1 MALFVTSP
9 CQGVTLHPALRSPDF
24 PLCRREIPAVSG
36 CLADSRTRFY
46 PARAQEY
53 AFSMRRRLYFLL
65 PDVESA
71 RHTADDLLLARVE
84 DRHMHF
90 LARRG
95 TDLGELHEASYLFKT
110 DLLHGAGVGLMLG
123 GIGGLILGAI
133 IVAYPPEGT
142 QPQLVAVLIAAIV
155 GGILGAWMASMAAAA
170 VPNSRLKAFHEDIE
184 RGKVLLMVDV
194 PYGRI
199 EQIRE
204 VVLSR
209 HPEAVAGGL
218 ASRYPAF
225 P

>member
-1 MALFVTSP
+1 MRLRMY
-9 CQGVTLHPALRSPDF
+9 VTLPDPASAKR
-24 PLCRREIPAVSG
+24 
-36 CLADSRTRFY
+36 LAN
-46 PARAQEY
+46 
-53 AFSMRRRLYFLL
+53 
-65 PDVESA
+65 
-71 RHTADDLLLARVE
+71 DLLLARVE
-84 DRHMHF
+84 DRRMHF

-95 TDLGELHEASYLFKT
+95 TDLGELHEANYLFKT
-110 DLLHGAGVGLMLG
+110 DLLHGAGIGLMLG
-123 GIGGLILGAI
+123 GIGGLILGAV

-170 VPNSRLKAFHEDIE
+170 VPNSRLKAFHEEIA
-184 RGKVLLMVDV
+184 RGKVLLMIDV
-194 PYGRI
+194 PYGRV

-204 VVLSR
+204 VVVSR

>member
-1 MALFVTSP
+1 
-9 CQGVTLHPALRSPDF
+9 GVTLHPALRSPDF
-24 PLCRREIPAVSG
+24 PLCRRELPAHSG

-110 DLLHGAGVGLMLG
+110 DLLHDAGAMQQVGLEQVTRLVQ
-123 GIGGLILGAI
+123 LAQVGAAPGEK
-133 IVAYPPEGT
+133 VH
-142 QPQLVAVLIAAIV
+142 VAVLDAREEQVVRGVPCAFHIGQQKIQPSSHRESILLRPRGVKSRPGV
-155 GGILGAWMASMAAAA
+155 GQAAADRRYFA
-170 VPNSRLKAFHEDIE
+170 AAQR
-184 RGKVLLMVDV
+184 KVRAPQSGM
-194 PYGRI
+194 
-199 EQIRE
+199 Q
-204 VVLSR
+204 
-209 HPEAVAGGL
+209 
-218 ASRYPAF
+218 
-225 P
+225 

>member
-24 PLCRREIPAVSG
+24 PLCRRKKPAHSG

-53 AFSMRRRLYFLL
+53 AFPMRRRLYFLL

-110 DLLHGAGVGLMLG
+110 DLLHGAGIGLTLG
-123 GIGGLILGAI
+123 GIGGLILGAVM
-133 IVAYPPEGT
+133 VAYPPEGT
-142 QPQLVAVLIAAIV
+142 QPQPVAVLICAIV

-204 VVLSR
+204 VVVSR